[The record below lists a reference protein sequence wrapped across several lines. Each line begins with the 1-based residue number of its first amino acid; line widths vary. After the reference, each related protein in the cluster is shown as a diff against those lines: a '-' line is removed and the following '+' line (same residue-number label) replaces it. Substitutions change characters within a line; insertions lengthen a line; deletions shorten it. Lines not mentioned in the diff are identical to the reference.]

1 MTELEKVVLG
11 VVAALPVPDPVD
23 VKDEESDCEPLAA
36 CEAVRDTL
44 AVSVALSEPG
54 WLPVAV
60 ELIEAAWLLEAVP
73 DCVAVRLLVGPAEGV
88 SVSVLLSDATCVGET
103 LALGSWDGVAVRVR
117 PPETVCDSEGF
128 CETDPVSVKDAVPVV
143 EALNDCAW
151 LMVVVTELVNI

>member
-1 MTELEKVVLG
+1 MLG

-36 CEAVRDTL
+36 CKAVCDTL

-54 WLPVAV
+54 WLPV
-60 ELIEAAWLLEAVP
+60 
-73 DCVAVRLLVGPAEGV
+73 
-88 SVSVLLSDATCVGET
+88 VGET
-103 LALGSWDGVAVRVR
+103 LSLESWDGVAVRVR

-143 EALNDCAW
+143 EELNNCAW